1 MQPTQDNFVYLW
13 TTTIVRNFEFDI
25 MSNIDVYI
33 NNEFAGKGLYMDWL
47 SSYVK
52 DFEDILCPYSH
63 LLVYDWEDGSTTF
76 TLRADDSVQAE
87 FKWKNGKLWLV
98 SPFLDDDECGDITAD
113 EFDQRL
119 RKFAAHHGLRHVIT
133 SDLANKEM
141 YPWIFIL

>member
-1 MQPTQDNFVYLW
+1 MQTSQDNSVYLW
-13 TTTIVRNFEFDI
+13 TMSIMTNISNI
-25 MSNIDVYI
+25 MSNIDVYV

-52 DFEDILCPYSH
+52 DIEDILCPYSH

-87 FKWKNGKLWLV
+87 FKWKNGKLWLIC
-98 SPFLDDDECGDITAD
+98 PFLEDDECGDITIEELD
-113 EFDQRL
+113 ERL
-119 RKFAAHHGLRHVIT
+119 RKFAARHRMRHVIT
-133 SDLANKEM
+133 SDLADKTM